1 MEFTDGLTKE
11 DFEIELRGML
21 KLMTFESKLPYIVF
35 FDFENRIKRENKI
48 PRIFISINSVYKR
61 IVPVSIDRINPEI
74 LIDKEIPK
82 FEIIKDWI
90 IKNYNILIKYWK
102 QEINGYQLFSELV
115 IKKKNKH
122 WEQYETD
129 FDNLTLVF
137 NERRDF
143 IVEGEIPFDNLI
155 EEEVADLIGL
165 WKKHTNL
172 SYEVLLDSLGKF
184 RFRLNNI
191 PRVLI
196 SLEDNIYNGNL
207 VSISIDK
214 YNPEILKGKYFPDF
228 ERVKDWI
235 KLNYLAL
242 INHWNGNL
250 KDCDIFDFLIKL

>member
-1 MEFTDGLTKE
+1 MEFTDGLNKE

-48 PRIFISINSVYKR
+48 SRIFISINSVYKR
-61 IVPVSIDRINPEI
+61 IVPISIDKENPKI
-74 LIDKEIPK
+74 LIDKEVPE
-82 FEIIKDWI
+82 FEIVKNWVIKH
-90 IKNYNILIKYWK
+90 YEILMKYWNQK
-102 QEINGYQLFSELV
+102 INGYQLFSELV

-143 IVEGEIPFDNLI
+143 RVEGEIPFDDLI
-155 EEEVADLIGL
+155 EEEIADSVDL

-184 RFRLNNI
+184 RFRFNNI
-191 PRVLI
+191 PRIII

-214 YNPEILKGKYFPDF
+214 NNPEILKGKDFHGF

-235 KLNYLAL
+235 KLNYLFL
-242 INHWNGNL
+242 MKHWNREIS
-250 KDCDIFDFLIKL
+250 DCDVFDFLIKL